1 MKPDFL
7 NALLKEQDGFLQYV
21 KFLINYETKNWRI
34 VTSKT
39 ERKIKEKLK
48 TRFDYNFWECCLLYL
63 VV

>member
-34 VTSKT
+34 VTSIRN
-39 ERKIKEKLK
+39 ER
-48 TRFDYNFWECCLLYL
+48 
-63 VV
+63 